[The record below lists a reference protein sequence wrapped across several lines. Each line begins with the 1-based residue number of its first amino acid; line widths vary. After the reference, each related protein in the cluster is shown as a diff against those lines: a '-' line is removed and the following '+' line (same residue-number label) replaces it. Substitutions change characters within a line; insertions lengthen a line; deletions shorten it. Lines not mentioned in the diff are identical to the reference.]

1 MFGPFGILLVS
12 VAFIVLAIG
21 LFRLQAFFALML
33 SAVLVAVLS
42 SPSGPHRLVDAVSS
56 VTKAFGT
63 TVGQIGFTLAL
74 AAVIG
79 ISLMESGSADK
90 IVRRLIAV
98 CGEGQVAVAL
108 MIAAFALSAPVFID
122 TVFMLVLPI
131 ARALSLR
138 TGKDYM
144 LYVLAVGA
152 GGVIT
157 NGTVPPAPGP
167 LFVAE
172 ALKIN
177 LFAAIVAGICFGVI
191 PSIFA
196 QFAARKFNRQ
206 FPLDPRGV
214 PGASLESLQALAA
227 RPESELP
234 SLFVAVAP
242 VLVPFVLI
250 AFASTLNLV
259 NLGLSPRAHAIAEVL
274 GDKNIALVIGAFI
287 AVVVHVR
294 AKHIPWRRSGA
305 LLSGPLELAGVIIL
319 IIGAGS
325 AYGDAIKR
333 AGLDSAVKSMLG
345 GHSINYVILGWTLA
359 AVMRAAQGSATVAM
373 ITASAIV
380 TSIAGK
386 AGFGIHPL
394 YVLLAVGYGS
404 KALGWMNDAGF
415 WLICRVG
422 GLPQNLALR
431 TWSVL
436 ATGVSLVGLAEVWLV
451 SSLWPNLSFLR

>member
-1 MFGPFGILLVS
+1 MPGPIGILLVS
-12 VAFIVLAIG
+12 VVFIVVAIG

-33 SAVLVAVLS
+33 SAVLVAVLAS
-42 SPSGPHRLVDAVSS
+42 SAGPHRLVAAVAS
-56 VTKAFGT
+56 VTKAFGA
-63 TVGQIGFTLAL
+63 TVGQVGFTLAL

-79 ISLMESGSADK
+79 ISLMESGAADK

-98 CGEGQVAVAL
+98 CGESRVAIAL
-108 MIAAFALSAPVFID
+108 MIASFVLSAPVFID
-122 TVFMLVLPI
+122 TVFMLLLPL

-152 GGVIT
+152 GGIIT

-172 ALKIN
+172 AFKLN
-177 LFAAIVAGICFGVI
+177 LFAAIAAGMCFGLVPAVLALI
-191 PSIFA
+191 L
-196 QFAARKFNRQ
+196 ARKISRRL
-206 FPLDPRGV
+206 PLDPRGV

-234 SLFVAVAP
+234 NLALAVAP
-242 VLVPFVLI
+242 VLIPLVLI
-250 AFASTLNLV
+250 AFAATLNV
-259 NLGLSPRAHAIAEVL
+259 VDLGLSPRARGLAEVF
-274 GDKNIALVIGAFI
+274 GDKNIALLFGALV

-294 AKHIPWRRSGA
+294 AKRIPWRKSGT
-305 LLSGPLELAGVIIL
+305 LLSAPLEMAGVVIL

-333 AGLDSAVKSMLG
+333 AGLDSAVKSIVG
-345 GHSINYVILGWTLA
+345 GHAINYVILGWTLA
-359 AVMRAAQGSATVAM
+359 AVMRVAQGSATVAM

-380 TSIAGK
+380 TSVAGQT
-386 AGFGIHPL
+386 GFGIHPM
-394 YVLLAVGYGS
+394 YVLLAIGYGS
-404 KALGWMNDAGF
+404 KALSWMNDAGF

-431 TWSVL
+431 TWSVVG
-436 ATGVSLVGLAEVWLV
+436 TGVSLVGLAEVWLV
-451 SSLWPNLSFLR
+451 SNLWPNLPFLS